1 MFHSWV
7 SDVSADLRL
16 SLNRSGVI
24 VRYVGKRQS
33 PQVRVGHHRPTDS
46 DQGYPRQCAHPGVHL
61 GFWWNLGD
69 IHSLR

>member
-16 SLNRSGVI
+16 SLNRSGVV

-33 PQVRVGHHRPTDS
+33 PQVRVGHHRPTDPG
-46 DQGYPRQCAHPGVHL
+46 QGYPGQCAHPGAHL
-61 GFWWNLGD
+61 GFWWNL
-69 IHSLR
+69 